1 MHTNS
6 IARLVGASALLSAS
20 LAASARA
27 QIQRGRLPA
36 MVVNARPDL
45 PGAHK
50 LAGIVRDTIA
60 NSLDGA
66 EVAILDLQRRV
77 FAAIDGSFRFEN
89 LAPGK
94 YEVRARKIGFA
105 PQVQTIVVDDS
116 GGVGVFNLVPMP
128 RSLAPVVSSAARG
141 GLSGTVGDT
150 AYRPIAGATIRVLG
164 NAGSATTDSLGAFFI
179 PLRAGKYIASVTQRG
194 YESRLVSVMIPP
206 DSGRAVTV
214 FLARLSKPVSHEEAS
229 NLYLLEKRLEL
240 RKTSIS
246 RVFTRPEL
254 QQMGVEWGLDAVRR
268 GVGQVASGRDGA
280 WVDPDCSVIVN
291 GGPKIVDLNTLTIDD
306 IETVEIYP
314 GDQTPGE
321 MPVKGK
327 TGRPTTALPRPPDAT
342 RQAVWSNKTKKC
354 PLVYVWTR

>member
-1 MHTNS
+1 
-6 IARLVGASALLSAS
+6 
-20 LAASARA
+20 
-27 QIQRGRLPA
+27 LPA
-36 MVVNARPDL
+36 VVVTARPDL
-45 PGAHK
+45 PGARK

-66 EVAILDLQRRV
+66 EVAILELQRRV
-77 FAAIDGSFRFEN
+77 FAGLDGSFHFEN

-128 RSLAPVVSSAARG
+128 RSLAPVVSTAARG

-150 AYRPIAGATIRVLG
+150 AYLPIVGAAIRVLG

-179 PLRAGKYIASVTQRG
+179 PLRAGTYIASVTQRG

-214 FLARLSKPVSHEEAS
+214 FLSRLSKSVSNEEAWS
-229 NLYLLEKRLEL
+229 LSELERRLEL
-240 RKTSIS
+240 RSTIHS

-268 GVGQVASGRDGA
+268 GIGQVASGRDET
-280 WVDPDCSVIVN
+280 WVDPDCAVIMN
-291 GGPKIVDLNTLTIDD
+291 GGPKIAELNTLTIDD

-314 GDQTPGE
+314 VGQTPSA
-321 MPVKGK
+321 MPVRGR
-327 TGRPTTALPRPPDAT
+327 TGRPTTPLPPPPNAT